1 MEDKSLQQ
9 GAVITF
15 AAYLLWGIFPIYW
28 KFLEH
33 VPAGEV
39 LAHRIV
45 WSLIFMIFLVLVT
58 GNWRE
63 LIETV
68 HELKKIRRK
77 PSLSLQ
83 LLSLYLSTGFYL
95 FFRYSMGMSCRPA

>member
-45 WSLIFMIFLVLVT
+45 WSLIFMIF
-58 GNWRE
+58 
-63 LIETV
+63 
-68 HELKKIRRK
+68 
-77 PSLSLQ
+77 
-83 LLSLYLSTGFYL
+83 
-95 FFRYSMGMSCRPA
+95 